1 MKNSKKIQKKLFL
14 ISLMSVTLFS
24 PLSLISCS
32 NVQTNNKTIDYDQY
46 YKKFYSSL
54 VFKENQLYFEMF
66 NLKEEGE
73 EKIVGLDVVGNIL
86 SLSGFESDEI
96 VNKFILKR
104 ENNQLKITYNLF
116 DKNNKLI
123 IPTNLLWNTR
133 TISNIKSL
141 NSTQVD
147 LLREIK
153 DLWVKN
159 KSIQIFNPN
168 TDQTLTN
175 NKYVVASSL
184 SKIYFSKSENDFI
197 KSLSIDKTQLLTDLN
212 SYIDFE
218 YIYDDVKGI
227 IKIGLKIV
235 NKNNLSFSIEGDNL
249 LTIEGFAPIEERRQD
264 IIHIFNDQINKSYDM
279 KSEQFKNVKIFA
291 SSIYDDVVFE
301 NFIKSNLTKEQ
312 LPDFFDDIKKNNLW
326 YELKMIV
333 KSSDRYGNLTVEFK
347 IVNKFTKEEFKP
359 SNIGTSM
366 FFFNFFKLSN
376 VNPNNYKEVDN
387 SIIENIYKAYQ
398 LFENIKLND
407 KNKFNALPSEN
418 TDDIDWN
425 WLKTNTN
432 LNIIN
437 NDEFMISSKVKY
449 SWDGFDIKERVN
461 KFRFK
466 KISNP
471 SVINNDI
478 LGTKSV
484 SFLLEME
491 YETSENSKEW
501 LIVLPPNPGDL
512 DYIGYASNVKYLNI
526 GDFRNKNINDVSSIY
541 EVISTLKEINID
553 NIPFSQLS
561 EYQNLS
567 AKEFVDKFENI
578 ISIRVD
584 DKLIENNIQSLSNEY
599 SFVLDT
605 LESQIVKKTNDKDRI
620 VSIEINNIS
629 YNVVPKSNKDQKQVW
644 YKKDGDK
651 VLVEAYPK
659 IVLKINFS

>member
-449 SWDGFDIKERVN
+449 SWDGFDLKERVN

-584 DKLIENNIQSLSNEY
+584 DKLIENNIQTLSNEY